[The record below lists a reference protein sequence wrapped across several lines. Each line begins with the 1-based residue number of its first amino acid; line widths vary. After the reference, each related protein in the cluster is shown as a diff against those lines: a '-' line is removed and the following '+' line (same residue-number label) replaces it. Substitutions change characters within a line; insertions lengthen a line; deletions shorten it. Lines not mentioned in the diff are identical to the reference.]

1 MSLLDIHREII
12 QSCDRVMS
20 KWRVRSDSPDGLV
33 LTAIGLQQLHQAKA
47 LQRLAE
53 TGFHDAGEPLVRAM
67 SCDAVTILVIADKDS
82 GPRAAAYLGFAQA
95 TLYKWVKNLVGHG
108 NLSEEAAKRIGEGA
122 AESWTR
128 ILDHYAKQGS
138 KPQRIGANPGYWA
151 GVTDRELFQAAGKED
166 WWAQYYAPFSDSAH
180 GSVSSIQSALRLA
193 SVGRLDSGARDQ
205 DGLLVLAASS
215 DLLIQAF
222 AVLNRHFG
230 NDTGDLFE
238 DLNRRFNEA
247 MGRSAEREA
256 HSDDRK
262 PEETTQ
268 AAPRMSLPRIRNS
281 KSGTRSRRQVFG
293 S

>member
-1 MSLLDIHREII
+1 MSLLDIHRDII

-20 KWRVRSDSPDGLV
+20 EWRVSRDSPDALV

-67 SCDAVTILVIADKDS
+67 SCDAVMILVIAEKDS
-82 GPRAAAYLGFAQA
+82 GPRAAAYLEFALA
-95 TLYKWVKNLVGHG
+95 TLDKWVKNLVDHG
-108 NLSEEAAKRIGEGA
+108 NLPEEASKRIGAEA

-138 KPQRIGANPGYWA
+138 KSQRIGANPGYWA
-151 GVTDRELFQAAGKED
+151 GVTDRELFQAVGKED

-180 GSVSSIQSALRLA
+180 ASVSSMQSALRLA
-193 SVGRLDSGARDQ
+193 SRRRLDSGARDK

-222 AVLNRHFG
+222 VVLNRHFG
-230 NDTGDLFE
+230 KDTGDLFE
-238 DLNRRFNEA
+238 ELNRRFNEA
-247 MGRSAEREA
+247 IGRAAEREA
-256 HSDDRK
+256 HSDHRTS
-262 PEETTQ
+262 EET
-268 AAPRMSLPRIRNS
+268 R
-281 KSGTRSRRQVFG
+281 
-293 S
+293 